1 MNTETI
7 EQPEVEISGAEKL
20 TFAQKWHA
28 EKLLKKAKKKSRK
41 ELERKGFSR
50 GEASSL
56 VKKAVRSISSNK
68 PMKRAAGRGG

>member
-1 MNTETI
+1 MNTEI
-7 EQPEVEISGAEKL
+7 EQPVVEVSGPEQL

-41 ELERKGFSR
+41 ELERKGYSR
-50 GEASSL
+50 GEATSL
-56 VKKAVRSISSNK
+56 VKKAVRSISTNK

>member
-1 MNTETI
+1 MNESQ
-7 EQPEVEISGAEKL
+7 EQQEVEISGPVQL

-41 ELERKGFSR
+41 ELERKGYSR

>member
-1 MNTETI
+1 MNTETN
-7 EQPEVEISGAEKL
+7 EVEIGGPEKL

-41 ELERKGFSR
+41 ELEKKGFSR

-56 VKKAVRSISSNK
+56 VKKAVRSIASNK

>member
-1 MNTETI
+1 MNTEV
-7 EQPEVEISGAEKL
+7 EQQEVMVTGPEKL

-56 VKKAVRSISSNK
+56 VKKAVKSIATNK